1 MEAPRKLELKIQITG
16 IAGGGRLPQ
25 NAKYVCGNFCY
36 SLGVDLIVL
45 LVFTG

>member
-25 NAKYVCGNFCY
+25 NAKYICVVIF
-36 SLGVDLIVL
+36 VIL
-45 LVFTG
+45 LVLALLCY